1 MSPVALSRL
10 KERIDVFFD
19 HVPTPTVSGL
29 AMVMGFDSVDEWKT
43 AVTMLSSLAI
53 QYPDANYREV
63 LDTLNRAKTRI
74 QIHYEEGMQSGR
86 IAPQVGRYVL
96 ETLGFLVEVAK
107 DQGGDSV
114 VKAAQAAR
122 LGYQKSSGSG

>member
-1 MSPVALSRL
+1 MSEQALGRL
-10 KERIDVFFD
+10 KERIDAYFD
-19 HVPTPTVSGL
+19 YVPTPTVSGL
-29 AMVMGFDSVDEWKT
+29 AMIMGFDSVDEWKT
-43 AVTMLSSLAI
+43 AITMLSALTV
-53 QYPDANYREV
+53 QYPDANYQAI

-96 ETLGFLVEVAK
+96 ETLGFLVEVQR

-122 LGYQKSSGSG
+122 LGYQKAQG